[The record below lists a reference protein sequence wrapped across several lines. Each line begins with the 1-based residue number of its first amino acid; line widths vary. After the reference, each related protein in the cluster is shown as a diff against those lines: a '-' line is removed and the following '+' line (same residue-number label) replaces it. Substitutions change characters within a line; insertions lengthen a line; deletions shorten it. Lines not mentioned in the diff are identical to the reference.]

1 MDYTKQMAKMVGSN
15 EFSKMLGSDANN
27 KIMKYSELESVN
39 DLNDLFSGPKDY
51 RIILIETNQNVGH
64 WTAIT
69 RNNNLIVWFDS
80 YGLAPDQEF
89 EFIPVKMQ
97 QILDEQGKPLT
108 KLINKWI
115 GDVVST
121 KNQRFWVQNKG
132 KFNYNTIK
140 FQQQKEGVNTC
151 GRWVTSFL
159 YAFLHG
165 FSLKQYQNEMVM
177 EKQKTGLTY
186 DEIVCKSTKALN

>member
-1 MDYTKQMAKMVGSN
+1 MTNNDYSKQMAKMVGSN

-51 RIILIETNQNVGH
+51 RIILIETNQNIGH

-108 KLINKWI
+108 KLINK
-115 GDVVST
+115 
-121 KNQRFWVQNKG
+121 FKG

-186 DEIVCKSTKALN
+186 DEIVCICTKALN

>member
-1 MDYTKQMAKMVGSN
+1 
-15 EFSKMLGSDANN
+15 
-27 KIMKYSELESVN
+27 
-39 DLNDLFSGPKDY
+39 
-51 RIILIETNQNVGH
+51 
-64 WTAIT
+64 
-69 RNNNLIVWFDS
+69 
-80 YGLAPDQEF
+80 
-89 EFIPVKMQ
+89 MQ

-115 GDVVST
+115 GAATSLPGMQGE
-121 KNQRFWVQNKG
+121 NG

-140 FQQQKEGVNTC
+140 FQQQKKGINTC

-177 EKQKTGLTY
+177 EKQQTGLTLMKLFAN
-186 DEIVCKSTKALN
+186 VQKL

>member
-1 MDYTKQMAKMVGSN
+1 MDYSKQMAKMVGSN
-15 EFSKMLGSDANN
+15 EFSKMLGPDVNK

-39 DLNDLFSGPKDY
+39 DLNDLLSGPKDY
-51 RIILIETNQNVGH
+51 RIILIETTNNVGH

-108 KLINKWI
+108 KLINK
-115 GDVVST
+115 
-121 KNQRFWVQNKG
+121 FKG

-186 DEIVCKSTKALN
+186 DEIVCECTKALN

>member
-1 MDYTKQMAKMVGSN
+1 MTNMDYSKQMAKMVGSN
-15 EFSKMLGSDANN
+15 EFSKMLGPDANK

-39 DLNDLFSGPKDY
+39 DLNDLFSGPQDY
-51 RIILIETNQNVGH
+51 RIILIETENNVGH

-108 KLINKWI
+108 KLINK
-115 GDVVST
+115 
-121 KNQRFWVQNKG
+121 FKG

-140 FQQQKEGVNTC
+140 FQQQKEGINTC

-186 DEIVCKSTKALN
+186 DELVCECTKALN